1 VPSPDSTVG
10 NGRWFPISSGYLESQ
25 LTGPLAQLV
34 EQGTFNPKVAGS
46 IPARP
51 ILRRRSGTT
60 RSRPLAGHPRSRR
73 RSARVPRGRI
83 IAVMLEWNADIEPV
97 LRAIY
102 DIASEPDFRRA
113 DSTESMLGLD
123 ESRVTSGQAGR

>member
-1 VPSPDSTVG
+1 
-10 NGRWFPISSGYLESQ
+10 
-25 LTGPLAQLV
+25 
-34 EQGTFNPKVAGS
+34 
-46 IPARP
+46 
-51 ILRRRSGTT
+51 
-60 RSRPLAGHPRSRR
+60 
-73 RSARVPRGRI
+73 
-83 IAVMLEWNADIEPV
+83 MLEWNADIEPV

>member
-1 VPSPDSTVG
+1 MVPDLVG
-10 NGRWFPISSGYLESQ
+10 LPRIAA
-25 LTGPLAQLV
+25 TGPLAQLV